1 MGRCNSV
8 GMNALIVTT
17 RGKHGSRVEGGRE
30 RGHCAGFRR
39 MMIRKVDDG
48 EIFNERE
55 TKVTNNVG
63 ITQETLDRWQQE
75 QKCKRSPIRRE
86 MKRTVREMLA
96 SKGGGNTLRA

>member
-1 MGRCNSV
+1 MEEKAKSLGRCNSV

-48 EIFNERE
+48 EIFNDE
-55 TKVTNNVG
+55 G
-63 ITQETLDRWQQE
+63 DQGYQQ
-75 QKCKRSPIRRE
+75 CRHNTGDIR
-86 MKRTVREMLA
+86 
-96 SKGGGNTLRA
+96 